1 MTAHPD
7 KALSA
12 ISVRGIKRPGRHAD
26 GNGLYLVVDPSGA
39 KRWLLRVVVN
49 AKRTDIGLGGIK
61 VVTLA
66 AAREEAVRLRKIA
79 RDGGDPLAER
89 RAAKRVT
96 PTFERAAVEVHAS
109 LKCDGP
115 HDVADAGRD
124 HCHPSPSVSNRVDD
138 LTRPHLPRI
147 R

>member
-1 MTAHPD
+1 MLERGNCGLLNSD
-7 KALSA
+7 FQNGFVALERAS
-12 ISVRGIKRPGRHAD
+12 
-26 GNGLYLVVDPSGA
+26 
-39 KRWLLRVVVN
+39 
-49 AKRTDIGLGGIK
+49 
-61 VVTLA
+61 
-66 AAREEAVRLRKIA
+66 
-79 RDGGDPLAER
+79 GDPEMRHFVIQYSHGSTVYLRLAER